1 VTGRVSTIP
10 RSSSDQKDFTM
21 KHTITGNGAA
31 RTYYRDDSLSSRD
44 HNQRPLTLL
53 LIHGFLDD
61 HTVWDDLIDE
71 LRGAFAITR
80 FDLAGSGSRLNE
92 SIGPGL
98 LGFAANATSIIDDLD
113 GDVIL
118 VGQSMGAQV
127 AELAAIDRPKAVI
140 GLVLVAPVPLGGTHL
155 PEEALGSFK
164 SLGGQAEMQ
173 AGARKLVSP
182 ALTDEKIEKLTLVGA
197 TVSPENVIRYVDI
210 WNDGIEGHDGPS
222 AYKGP
227 TLVIHGGSD
236 GFLQEELVSG
246 TVVPRFTN
254 VDSVVFPEG
263 GHWLHVEFP
272 DQLAV
277 EVSRFVGKVASR
289 S

>member
-1 VTGRVSTIP
+1 
-10 RSSSDQKDFTM
+10 
-21 KHTITGNGAA
+21 
-31 RTYYRDDSLSSRD
+31 
-44 HNQRPLTLL
+44 
-53 LIHGFLDD
+53 
-61 HTVWDDLIDE
+61 
-71 LRGAFAITR
+71 
-80 FDLAGSGSRLNE
+80 
-92 SIGPGL
+92 
-98 LGFAANATSIIDDLD
+98 
-113 GDVIL
+113 
-118 VGQSMGAQV
+118 
-127 AELAAIDRPKAVI
+127 
-140 GLVLVAPVPLGGTHL
+140 
-155 PEEALGSFK
+155 
-164 SLGGQAEMQ
+164 MQ

-210 WNDGIEGHDGPS
+210 WNDGIEGHEGPS